1 MKKQCFLFS
10 TQGAVVCTTNYRKL
24 SPNPPL
30 NAPPIR
36 QSLHHP
42 PPKKSQICTNAPQNF
57 QENPD
62 ACIPRVTTRPWK
74 KLPPPPP
81 PPLSKA
87 QYKSLL
93 LCTAGYRFY
102 SAHVAPLAFSD
113 SSFSS
118 SCHRFLVLVVPLPFV
133 VVSTVA
139 AFCRHKSESS

>member
-1 MKKQCFLFS
+1 MLFIFN
-10 TQGAVVCTTNYRKL
+10 ARRRRLHHKL
-24 SPNPPL
+24 SQAVPKS
-30 NAPPIR
+30 AIKCTSHPPITASPAA
-36 QSLHHP
+36 QKEPNLHQCTAKLPRKSRCVHP
-42 PPKKSQICTNAPQNF
+42 PRDDTPVEEAAP
-57 QENPD
+57 
-62 ACIPRVTTRPWK
+62 T
-74 KLPPPPP
+74 PP

-118 SCHRFLVLVVPLPFV
+118 SCHRFFVLVVPLPFV